1 VQDLPE
7 DLLADTAFA
16 NKLLAIAIGWNKEIE
31 ALTRLDKD
39 APTSSAALEV
49 NFWAEMDGALANLE
63 ELLKSDGVG
72 TALCRTCFS
81 AASATLTPARS
92 PSSIMLCSRFH
103 SSHARGAPPDEA
115 HRPRHG
121 ARDAEWSSRGQGDQ
135 YARPRQTGRPCP
147 RW

>member
-49 NFWAEMDGALANLE
+49 NFWAEMDGALAHLE

-72 TALCRTCFS
+72 TVSCGACCPCR
-81 AASATLTPARS
+81 
-92 PSSIMLCSRFH
+92 
-103 SSHARGAPPDEA
+103 
-115 HRPRHG
+115 
-121 ARDAEWSSRGQGDQ
+121 
-135 YARPRQTGRPCP
+135 
-147 RW
+147 